1 MTEEFS
7 EMDRAALVILKETGL
22 DVMEAALLAYELLQ
36 ASRGRGSRWK
46 RAKKCIRLGEEALA
60 AKEKTVAF
68 RKAVD
73 EAIEARH
80 DRRKR
85 TRDDFR
91 YISRRLLRLCP
102 EMARRPVRFITP
114 GECSLCL
121 EKSFGTLRQRHK
133 ARLVLSGIFGTA
145 VKRGWCAE
153 NPVAYVE
160 LPRMK
165 EHSIPALSLD
175 EMRRLLA
182 AAEEYA
188 GGACLAAVGLMLYG
202 GIRPEEV
209 RRLDWAQID
218 LREGVVSLRARHSK
232 TGGPRIVTI
241 RPVLKNLLGKA
252 AAMGFGAG
260 SVCPRSWPEKWR
272 ALRRLAGWDGRE
284 KKWPADVL
292 RHTFASYFARHFKN
306 MNELQMEMGHA
317 SSDLLRTR
325 YVNMEGITE
334 MTSAV
339 FWEELP

>member
-133 ARLVLSGIFGTA
+133 ARLVLSGIFGAA

-165 EHSIPALSLD
+165 EHSIPALSLE

-188 GGACLAAVGLMLYG
+188 GG
-202 GIRPEEV
+202 
-209 RRLDWAQID
+209 
-218 LREGVVSLRARHSK
+218 
-232 TGGPRIVTI
+232 GP
-241 RPVLKNLLGKA
+241 A
-252 AAMGFGAG
+252 W
-260 SVCPRSWPEKWR
+260 PRS
-272 ALRRLAGWDGRE
+272 G
-284 KKWPADVL
+284 
-292 RHTFASYFARHFKN
+292 
-306 MNELQMEMGHA
+306 
-317 SSDLLRTR
+317 
-325 YVNMEGITE
+325 
-334 MTSAV
+334 
-339 FWEELP
+339 